1 MRCYGT
7 RGPPKQAARNAGDE
21 KARRFLSTG
30 RQTPPAPAFL
40 PGPRNGTG
48 SFLSFEAQWLAMSR
62 RGRPPVATPEQVDKV
77 RSLSAQKVSERKI
90 AELVFGDARYRAR
103 VERILRRRGSSP
115 TGDLPGEHS
124 AVKPDKGAQAGEPEL
139 PSVREL
145 LNRHRRRL
153 ASGGCPR

>member
-1 MRCYGT
+1 
-7 RGPPKQAARNAGDE
+7 
-21 KARRFLSTG
+21 
-30 RQTPPAPAFL
+30 
-40 PGPRNGTG
+40 
-48 SFLSFEAQWLAMSR
+48 MSR

-90 AELVFGDARYRAR
+90 AELVFGDARDRAR

-115 TGDLPGEHS
+115 TGDPPGEHS
-124 AVKPDKGAQAGEPEL
+124 AVKPDKGAQAGELEL

-153 ASGGCPR
+153 ASGGELPSLKEIELLIKLERQVEAQETLERLTALTREVG

>member
-1 MRCYGT
+1 
-7 RGPPKQAARNAGDE
+7 
-21 KARRFLSTG
+21 
-30 RQTPPAPAFL
+30 
-40 PGPRNGTG
+40 
-48 SFLSFEAQWLAMSR
+48 MSR

-90 AELVFGDARYRAR
+90 AELVFGDARDRAR

-115 TGDLPGEHS
+115 TGDPPGEHS
-124 AVKPDKGAQAGEPEL
+124 AVKPDKGAQAGELEL

-153 ASGGCPR
+153 ASAGELPSLKEIELLIKLERQVEAQETLERLTALTRELG

>member
-1 MRCYGT
+1 
-7 RGPPKQAARNAGDE
+7 
-21 KARRFLSTG
+21 
-30 RQTPPAPAFL
+30 
-40 PGPRNGTG
+40 
-48 SFLSFEAQWLAMSR
+48 MSR

-124 AVKPDKGAQAGEPEL
+124 AVKPDKGAQAGELEL

-153 ASGGCPR
+153 ASAGELPSLKEIELLIKLERQVEAQETLERLTALTRELG

>member
-1 MRCYGT
+1 
-7 RGPPKQAARNAGDE
+7 
-21 KARRFLSTG
+21 
-30 RQTPPAPAFL
+30 
-40 PGPRNGTG
+40 
-48 SFLSFEAQWLAMSR
+48 MSR

-90 AELVFGDARYRAR
+90 AELVFGDARDRAR

-153 ASGGCPR
+153 ASGGELPSLKEIELLIKLERQVEAQETLERLTALTRELG